1 MNDEPTPES
10 TPDPTQPSR
19 DSSHPADAMHA
30 ADAMH
35 EADGEGEG
43 AATPPVPSE
52 DVRRA
57 GPATEPPSAFGPPSA
72 GGMIRDARQ
81 AQGVDLAS
89 LAAMLKIPLRRLEAL
104 ENGRHEELQGPTF
117 ERALAQAACRVLKID
132 PKPVLAL
139 LPQHERN
146 TLERVTEG
154 INTPFR
160 DGQGSGGFELPT
172 LMRPVVIIV
181 VLLIVGAIALF
192 FVPESWVAR
201 VTRPFMGGPAAS
213 APADA
218 AAPAAATPSAATGA
232 TITPVELPVA
242 SAVAPASS
250 AAVPAPAASAAPLSA
265 AAVSATAAQG
275 IDEVL
280 AHVAAAPSIPLQVVA
295 TADSWVEVHDAQG
308 HTLLSRTVVAGE
320 SVGLDGAL
328 PMRVKI
334 GNARGTRLKLRGDNV
349 DLTPWTR
356 DNVARLEVK

>member
-1 MNDEPTPES
+1 MTDELTPE
-10 TPDPTQPSR
+10 PTQPAVFLASAPRGRGRREASR
-19 DSSHPADAMHA
+19 RRRRRGRAP
-30 ADAMH
+30 
-35 EADGEGEG
+35 
-43 AATPPVPSE
+43 
-52 DVRRA
+52 RRA
-57 GPATEPPSAFGPPSA
+57 GHRAAVALGPATA

-81 AQGVDLAS
+81 AQGIDLAS

-160 DGQGSGGFELPT
+160 DGQGSGGFELPPA
-172 LMRPVVIIV
+172 MRPVVV
-181 VLLIVGAIALF
+181 VRRAAGPGRDRAVVRAASLGR
-192 FVPESWVAR
+192 AR
-201 VTRPFMGGPAAS
+201 EATRSPAARPPARRRDAAACRRSAAS
-213 APADA
+213 A
-218 AAPAAATPSAATGA
+218 ATPRSRR
-232 TITPVELPVA
+232 
-242 SAVAPASS
+242 SS
-250 AAVPAPAASAAPLSA
+250 PCRRGRRRRRRRRRAGRDGGRSAAPLSP

-280 AHVAAAPSIPLQVVA
+280 AHVAAAPNIPLQVIA
-295 TADSWVEVHDAQG
+295 TADSWVEVVDAQG

-334 GNARGTRLKLRGDNV
+334 GNARGTHLKLRGDNV

>member
-1 MNDEPTPES
+1 MTDELTPE
-10 TPDPTQPSR
+10 PTQPASLP
-19 DSSHPADAMHA
+19 HPAPGMDE
-30 ADAMH
+30 ADAR
-35 EADGEGEG
+35 D
-43 AATPPVPSE
+43 AATPPVPAAAASRSGPDTE
-52 DVRRA
+52 PRSSQL
-57 GPATEPPSAFGPPSA
+57 GPATA

-81 AQGVDLAS
+81 TQGIDLAS
-89 LAAMLKIPLRRLEAL
+89 LATMLKIPLRRLDAL
-104 ENGRHEELQGPTF
+104 ESGRHDELQGPTF

-160 DGQGSGGFELPT
+160 DGQGSGGFEVPAA
-172 LMRPVVIIV
+172 MRPVVAIV
-181 VLLIVGAIALF
+181 ALLVLGAIALL
-192 FVPESWVAR
+192 FVPASWVER
-201 VTRPFMGGPAAS
+201 VKDQFAASPAAS

-218 AAPAAATPSAATGA
+218 AAAPAPAASSTVIA
-232 TITPVELPVA
+232 PVEPPVA
-242 SAVAPASS
+242 SASAAVAPASAPVAS
-250 AAVPAPAASAAPLSA
+250 PAASTVPQSP

-295 TADSWVEVHDAQG
+295 TADSWVEVVDAQG

-328 PMRVKI
+328 PMHVKI
-334 GNARGTRLKLRGDNV
+334 GNAGGTHLKLRGDNV
-349 DLTPWTR
+349 DLTPWTH

>member
-1 MNDEPTPES
+1 MNDEPTPE
-10 TPDPTQPSR
+10 PLEPS
-19 DSSHPADAMHA
+19 DSSSPRVAATEDA
-30 ADAMH
+30 
-35 EADGEGEG
+35 EGEG
-43 AATPPVPSE
+43 VVTSPVPLEPPARS
-52 DVRRA
+52 
-57 GPATEPPSAFGPPSA
+57 GPDTEPQSQFGPPSP
-72 GGMIRDARQ
+72 GGMIRAARR
-81 AQGVDLAS
+81 AQGIDLAS

-160 DGQGSGGFELPT
+160 DGHGSGGFELPT

-181 VLLIVGAIALF
+181 VLLIAAAVALF
-192 FVPESWVAR
+192 VVPDGWLTR
-201 VTRPFMGGPAAS
+201 VTRPIAAILPTSGPDTPASSAVATAAS
-213 APADA
+213 A
-218 AAPAAATPSAATGA
+218 APGTTTTA
-232 TITPVELPVA
+232 VELPVA
-242 SAVAPASS
+242 SGAATPEAVSAPAS
-250 AAVPAPAASAAPLSA
+250 AASATPLSPA
-265 AAVSATAAQG
+265 VVSATAAQG

-280 AHVAAAPSIPLQVVA
+280 AHVAAAPNIPLQVIA
-295 TADSWVEVHDAQG
+295 TEDSWVEVVDAQG
-308 HTLLSRTVVAGE
+308 HSLLSRTVVAGE

-334 GNARGTRLKLRGDNV
+334 GNAKGTHLKLRGDNV

-356 DNVARLEVK
+356 DNVARLELK

>member
-1 MNDEPTPES
+1 MNDEPTPEL
-10 TPDPTQPSR
+10 TPDPTQPPH
-19 DSSHPADAMHA
+19 DSSHPVDATG
-30 ADAMH
+30 
-35 EADGEGEG
+35 EADGAG
-43 AATPPVPSE
+43 AARVPAPAH
-52 DVRRA
+52 DARRA
-57 GPATEPPSAFGPPSA
+57 APDPGPQSLFGPPSA
-72 GGMIRDARQ
+72 GGMIRNARQ
-81 AQGVDLAS
+81 AQGIDLAS

-160 DGQGSGGFELPT
+160 DGHGSGGFELPT
-172 LMRPVVIIV
+172 LMRPVVVIV
-181 VLLIVGAIALF
+181 VLLIVGAVALF

-201 VTRPFMGGPAAS
+201 LTRPFMGGPAAS
-213 APADA
+213 APADS
-218 AAPAAATPSAATGA
+218 AAPAPTASSAAVGA
-232 TITPVELPVA
+232 TITPVELPIVTLAASAPAATVSVSAA
-242 SAVAPASS
+242 SAV
-250 AAVPAPAASAAPLSA
+250 PLSP
-265 AAVSATAAQG
+265 AAVSTTAAQG

-280 AHVAAAPSIPLQVVA
+280 AHVAAPSIPLQVIA
-295 TADSWVEVHDAQG
+295 TADSWVEVVDAQG
-308 HTLLSRTVVAGE
+308 HSLLSRTVVAGE

-334 GNARGTRLKLRGDNV
+334 GNARGTHLKLRGDNV